1 MMQRRGQ
8 FLGASALAVMFVLGT
23 VGAIA
28 AGTKWYETR
37 EGASKL
43 PAPVTGSAPT
53 VNSDPFVGV
62 AARVNPA
69 IVSIQVAKRAEAAR
83 DGIPMMFR
91 GDRGG
96 DPTPE
101 DGSFGSGVIVRE
113 DGVILT
119 NNHVVDGA
127 ESIDVLLPDGDRR
140 TAKVLG
146 TDPMTDLA
154 VLKIDGAN
162 LPTVP
167 FADSD
172 NVQVGQWVLALGSP
186 FGPVLQHSVTAGIVS
201 ATGRSNLRLTEY
213 EDFIQTDAAIN
224 PGNSGGALVD
234 TAGRLIGINTAIL
247 SRSGGFQGVGLAIP
261 SNMAREIAQQLM
273 ANGKIVRGYL
283 GASVQDVNAP
293 LARALELGAERGVLV
308 GTVEPGG
315 PGDDAGLKTGDV
327 VLEVD
332 STAVKTSADLRHRVA
347 SLAPG
352 TTTRLTVLR
361 DGNRKQLVVK
371 LAERDNGQ
379 QASAP
384 ERDGR
389 GKLGFALADLT
400 PRVRQALQ
408 YDGDGALI
416 NDVAPASPASR
427 SGFESGDV
435 IVSINR
441 QPVSDAR
448 QAREKLL
455 AVKDSDTALVQVIRR
470 GETVFLPLSIS

>member
-1 MMQRRGQ
+1 
-8 FLGASALAVMFVLGT
+8 MFVMGS

-28 AGTKWYETR
+28 AGTKWYESR
-37 EGASKL
+37 ENAAKL
-43 PAPVTGSAPT
+43 PPPVAGAAPT

-69 IVSIQVAKRAEAAR
+69 IVSIQVAKKADREE
-83 DGIPMMFR
+83 GVPMMFR
-91 GDRGG
+91 GNRGG

-101 DGSFGSGVIVRE
+101 DGGFGSGVIVRE

-119 NNHVVDGA
+119 NNHVVEGA

-140 TAKVLG
+140 TAKVMG

-154 VLKIDGAN
+154 VVKIEGQN

-247 SRSGGFQGVGLAIP
+247 SRSGGFQGIGLAIP
-261 SNMAREIAQQLM
+261 SNMARDIAQQLM
-273 ANGKIVRGYL
+273 ASGRIVRGYL
-283 GASVQDVNAP
+283 GAAIQDVNTP
-293 LARALELGAERGVLV
+293 LARALKMGDQRGVLI
-308 GTVEPGG
+308 GNVEPGS
-315 PGDDAGLKTGDV
+315 PGDEAGLKTGDV
-327 VLEVD
+327 VLKLD
-332 STAVKTSADLRHRVA
+332 DTAVKTSADLRHRVA

-352 TTTRLTVLR
+352 TVTRLSVLR
-361 DGNRKQLVVK
+361 DGSEKTLAVT
-371 LAERDNGQ
+371 LAERENGQ
-379 QASAP
+379 RAAAP

-389 GKLGFALADLT
+389 GKLGFALTDLT
-400 PRVRQALQ
+400 PRLRQALQ
-408 YDGDGALI
+408 YDGDGALV
-416 NDVAPASPASR
+416 NDVTPASPASR

-435 IVSINR
+435 IVSINH
-441 QPVSDAR
+441 QPVNDAR

-455 AVKDSDTALVQVIRR
+455 AVKDSDTALVQVVRR
-470 GETVFLPLSIS
+470 GETVFLPLSTS